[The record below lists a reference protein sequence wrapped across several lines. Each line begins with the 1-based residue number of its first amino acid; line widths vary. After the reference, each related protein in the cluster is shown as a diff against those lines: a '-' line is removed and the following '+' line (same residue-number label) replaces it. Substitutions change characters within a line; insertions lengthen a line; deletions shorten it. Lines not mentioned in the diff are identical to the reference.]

1 MKSNIKSTPSN
12 YYSSNY
18 STSSSYNFNNSN
30 FKTNNY
36 ITKENFYDNN
46 TPVILNSG
54 NIASQTDMFMDLYD
68 RTYNRDY
75 SLNEYRED
83 RVNRER
89 GIRENQYEL
98 DREYDNL
105 VNNID
110 NIYLHYG
117 IDPIEREL
125 LNNINQTYNSNN
137 TNNTNKTRT
146 STNSN
151 NRQSNNPN
159 TNLNKRTTSNSINI
173 QNSNNRERRN
183 KREGES
189 KLNLIIYL
197 ISTRTGTKARTKRR
211 I

>member
-125 LNNINQTYNSNN
+125 TYNSNN
-137 TNNTNKTRT
+137 TNNTSKSRT
-146 STNSN
+146 CTNSN